1 MKPRQHPSQIGN
13 LEDSSYSNIVSHE
26 QVKAYLRRQVLGR
39 AAEGPG
45 GVAVTH
51 VLFAQPEVGD
61 LDVTVRVEQQVLQL
75 EISAK
80 QTVVSPWAPLHIL
93 LYINHL

>member
-1 MKPRQHPSQIGN
+1 M
-13 LEDSSYSNIVSHE
+13 LFLTFYHE
-26 QVKAYLRRQVLGR
+26 HQEKAYLRRQVLWR

-45 GVAVTH
+45 GAALTH

-61 LDVTVRVEQQVLQL
+61 LDVTVRVEQKVLQL

-80 QTVVSPWAPLHIL
+80 Q
-93 LYINHL
+93 